1 MDEAVLDGTIS
12 RKEKLTPT
20 EERSKVVMAKC
31 GHERWIFPL
40 TSLQI
45 GDMQSYFA
53 HLNLF
58 LAFESGKFY
67 ILVENR
73 PRSKEHMSDPTHWWQ
88 LMVTKS
94 RLSPFV
100 TTRARKEEKMLE
112 ELTELQGSSAPG
124 ASLTPERKW
133 FALTDALTLSRH
145 RALQP
150 VHKLRNALIEN
161 SKLLHQTFSGF
172 IVFEVTWNNVRG
184 INYLNELQ
192 TDTLLAI
199 EAKLM
204 RRWEFD
210 SIAQAAASTS
220 TWFSGTVSEHIVL
233 KKHLDAA
240 IGEVYHDVQER
251 LPMITEDDMDDVPN
265 EARNDSPS
273 CTSCSNTE
281 TTENKQWQECEEPIE
296 TTVYKNVLILFRFND
311 PELPFKL
318 KDIIMSE
325 LWLLTLLEAGLPP
338 WAIFLQSYPGFSR
351 LYRPWM
357 CPLARA
363 LYVLISFVTVAIG
376 FYDLYKNI
384 PLLKATA
391 SHLFGPL
398 FDWIE
403 AWEMVSRIQYL
414 GTMLFLHNFQKAVKC
429 FLVVART
436 IFSFLS
442 VFILPMARPFI
453 RILEFFLPLVSMLMD
468 IAEDF
473 FSVIWMVVETTF
485 TVAGDILEILLLPF
499 WYVFA
504 TAWNIVM
511 SLIYPIV
518 WMVFYAPFKLV
529 HGLCRILAFFCAFTY
544 NFLGTIWLSARGL
557 FQLSRGVETTTVITY
572 EASLWRSLWNDLFS
586 QIFRA
591 LRSILNG
598 FAVFFMACNRHRL
611 SIYNHVKEFIKILV
625 HAMRSACSKGTKT
638 NHTQTQQ
645 SDSQLLESRRRLS
658 NYELKST
665 KSI

>member
-1 MDEAVLDGTIS
+1 
-12 RKEKLTPT
+12 
-20 EERSKVVMAKC
+20 MA
-31 GHERWIFPL
+31 
-40 TSLQI
+40 LQ
-45 GDMQSYFA
+45 
-53 HLNLF
+53 NL
-58 LAFESGKFY
+58 LAF
-67 ILVENR
+67 
-73 PRSKEHMSDPTHWWQ
+73 
-88 LMVTKS
+88 LMVTPLAAS
-94 RLSPFV
+94 GTTNRLSPFV

-133 FALTDALTLSRH
+133 FALMDTLTLSRH

-150 VHKLRNALIEN
+150 
-161 SKLLHQTFSGF
+161 
-172 IVFEVTWNNVRG
+172 
-184 INYLNELQ
+184 

-199 EAKLM
+199 EAKIM

-233 KKHLDAA
+233 KKHLDAS
-240 IGEVYHDVQER
+240 IGEVYHDVLES

-391 SHLFGPL
+391 SHLSGPL

-468 IAEDF
+468 IA
-473 FSVIWMVVETTF
+473 
-485 TVAGDILEILLLPF
+485 
-499 WYVFA
+499 
-504 TAWNIVM
+504 
-511 SLIYPIV
+511 
-518 WMVFYAPFKLV
+518 
-529 HGLCRILAFFCAFTY
+529 
-544 NFLGTIWLSARGL
+544 
-557 FQLSRGVETTTVITY
+557 
-572 EASLWRSLWNDLFS
+572 
-586 QIFRA
+586 
-591 LRSILNG
+591 
-598 FAVFFMACNRHRL
+598 
-611 SIYNHVKEFIKILV
+611 
-625 HAMRSACSKGTKT
+625 
-638 NHTQTQQ
+638 
-645 SDSQLLESRRRLS
+645 
-658 NYELKST
+658 
-665 KSI
+665 